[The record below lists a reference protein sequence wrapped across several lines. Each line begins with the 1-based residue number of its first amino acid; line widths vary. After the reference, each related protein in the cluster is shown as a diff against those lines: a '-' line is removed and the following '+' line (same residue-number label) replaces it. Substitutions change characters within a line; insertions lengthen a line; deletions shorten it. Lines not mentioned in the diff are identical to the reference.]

1 MMRKLLALFCLCCSI
16 LTVAQQLEYKIFL
29 VGDAGEDEL
38 PGEVLDSLHSKMVA
52 NPNSAVVFM
61 GDNSYKDK
69 LGFIPSFRGF
79 DSSKVT
85 RGHILS
91 QLKIAEGYKGS
102 VYFVPGNHDWWNA
115 ANFNR
120 GRHGLKMEESFVE
133 VNLKKNKTIANPDST
148 FLPRDGM
155 PGPTSV
161 DLDDK
166 RVRIVCIDTYWLIM
180 LGYRHVP
187 AERFE
192 LEKKFYHDLDSTLA
206 YATSHGQTVFV
217 VAHHPVYSDGLK
229 QVNGWKHPYFIMRY
243 KQNRKD
249 FPSYKTMIEKLTA
262 IFEKYPGVYFCA
274 GHLHAMQYHVI
285 NGVHYIISGAG
296 SKLHNMNG
304 PEAIKPCEMNN
315 CNLWNEKGFF
325 EVDVYNKDHQ
335 EVIMYHAD
343 GKKSCNLSEPGGCK

>member
-1 MMRKLLALFCLCCSI
+1 MRKLLAIVFLFITTIC
-16 LTVAQQLEYKIFL
+16 VAQQPEFKLFL

-38 PGEVLDSLHSKMVA
+38 PGEVLDSLHSKLVA

-61 GDNSYKDK
+61 GDNSYKDRM
-69 LGFIPSFRGF
+69 GFIPSFRGF

-91 QLKIAEGYKGS
+91 QLAIVNNYKGS

-115 ANFNR
+115 ANFKR
-120 GRHGLKMEESFVE
+120 GKHGLKMEESFVE

-161 DLDDK
+161 VLDNN
-166 RVRIVCIDTYWLIM
+166 RVRIVCIDTYWLIS
-180 LGYRHVP
+180 LGFRHVP
-187 AERFE
+187 AERLAIE
-192 LEKKFYHDLDSTLA
+192 AKFYHDLDSTLA
-206 YATSHGQTVFV
+206 YATSHNQTVFV

-229 QVNGWKHPYFIMRY
+229 KAGPWKHPYFIMRY

-249 FPSYKTMIEKLTA
+249 FPSYKAMIDKLTPM
-262 IFEKYPGVYFCA
+262 FEKYPGVYFCS

-285 NGVHYIISGAG
+285 NNVHYIISGAG
-296 SKLHNMNG
+296 SKLHNMSG
-304 PEAIKPCEMNN
+304 PEATKPCEMDN

-325 EVDVYNKDHQ
+325 EVDVYSKAHQ
-335 EVIMYHAD
+335 EVIMYHDD
-343 GKKSCNLSEPGGCK
+343 GKKSCDLSQPGGCK